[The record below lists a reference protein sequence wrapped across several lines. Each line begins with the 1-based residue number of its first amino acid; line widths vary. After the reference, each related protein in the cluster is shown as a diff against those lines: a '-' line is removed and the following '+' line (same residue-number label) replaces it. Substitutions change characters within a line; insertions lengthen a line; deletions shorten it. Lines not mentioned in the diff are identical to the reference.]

1 MPYVYYD
8 ELPEGL
14 EAAEVVSQENY
25 DALADELAGTIT
37 QRDEMIDRLEEARRE
52 ARETKSRY
60 AQMILDGS
68 KNTQNESKPE
78 VKPRATTIDSLF
90 GRE

>member
-1 MPYVYYD
+1 MPYVWYD
-8 ELPEGL
+8 ELPEGA
-14 EAAEVVSQENY
+14 EAAEVVTQEHY
-25 DALADELAGTIT
+25 DRLADELAGTIT
-37 QRDEMIDRLEEARRE
+37 QRDEMIERLEEARRE

-68 KNTQNESKPE
+68 KHQRGDEPE
-78 VKPRATTIDSLF
+78 ERPRATTIDSFF

>member
-8 ELPEGL
+8 ELPEGA
-14 EAAEVVSQENY
+14 EVAEVVSQEHY
-25 DALADELAGTIT
+25 DRLADELAGTIT
-37 QRDEMIDRLEEARRE
+37 QRDEMIERLEEARRE
-52 ARETKSRY
+52 ARETKSKY

-68 KNTQNESKPE
+68 KQHERDKPE
-78 VKPRATTIDSLF
+78 ERPRATTIDSFF

>member
-1 MPYVYYD
+1 MPYVWYD
-8 ELPEGL
+8 ELPEGA
-14 EAAEVVSQENY
+14 EAAEVVSQEHY
-25 DALADELAGTIT
+25 DSLADELAGTIT
-37 QRDEMIDRLEEARRE
+37 QRDEMIERLEEARRE

-68 KNTQNESKPE
+68 RHQERDEPE
-78 VKPRATTIDSLF
+78 ERPRATTIDSFF

>member
-1 MPYVYYD
+1 MPYVWYD
-8 ELPEGL
+8 ELPEGT

-52 ARETKSRY
+52 ARETKSKY

-68 KNTQNESKPE
+68 KNTQESKPE
-78 VKPRATTIDSLF
+78 EKPRATTIDSFF

>member
-1 MPYVYYD
+1 MPYVWYD
-8 ELPEGL
+8 ELPEGA
-14 EAAEVVSQENY
+14 EAAEVVTREHY
-25 DALADELAGTIT
+25 DRLADELAGTIT
-37 QRDEMIDRLEEARRE
+37 QRDEMIERLEEARRE

-68 KNTQNESKPE
+68 KHQKGDEPE
-78 VKPRATTIDSLF
+78 ERPRAMTIDSFF

>member
-1 MPYVYYD
+1 MPYVWYD

-14 EAAEVVSQENY
+14 EAAEVVTQEHY
-25 DALADELAGTIT
+25 DRLADELAGTIT
-37 QRDEMIDRLEEARRE
+37 QRDEMIERLEEARRE

-68 KNTQNESKPE
+68 KNTQEESKPE
-78 VKPRATTIDSLF
+78 EKPRATTIDSFF